1 MKLAGVFCDNMV
13 LQAGKPARVFGKGD
27 GEGVISFLNKN
38 YPVKSSDGKFE
49 VMLDAAP
56 YGGPYELTA
65 VLNGEKT
72 VIKNVMVGEVLLLAG
87 QSNPQWQVLDANGNL
102 SVKPVANDKLRVYET
117 TRLERGNDFTA
128 DDGWVVCTAD
138 TVERWSQ
145 IAYYTARLINERLG
159 CAVGVI
165 CTYQGASNIHT
176 WIPRERTLEPDLMI
190 DEQCLYSVNFPVAFT
205 WNSPGTCYAYQF
217 KKIAGYTVSRV
228 IWYQGESSAYD
239 VPSRIYDKL
248 LKALVEEWRKD
259 MKENLQFVIVQ
270 IHDFA
275 PLEGDRIDAWKRVQ
289 EAQERAPE
297 YIKNTVAIKS
307 ADVSERDT
315 IHPVDKYQLC
325 KRIFE
330 TLYILR

>member
-1 MKLAGVFCDNMV
+1 MKLSNVFCDNMV
-13 LQAGKPARVFGKGD
+13 LQAGKPARVFGVGD
-27 GEGVISFLNKN
+27 GEGVITFLNKT
-38 YPVKSSDGKFE
+38 YPVKSSGGKFE
-49 VMLDAAP
+49 VMLDATS

-72 VIKNVMVGEVLLLAG
+72 VIKNVMAGEVLLLAG
-87 QSNPQWQVLDANGNL
+87 QSNPQWQILDAKGNL
-102 SVKPVANDKLRVYET
+102 SVKPVPNDKLRVYET

-128 DDGWVVCTAD
+128 DDGWVLCTGGA
-138 TVERWSQ
+138 VERWSQ
-145 IAYYTARLINERLG
+145 IAYYTARLINERFG

-165 CTYQGASNIHT
+165 CAYQGASNIHT
-176 WIPRERTLEPDLMI
+176 WLPRERTLEPDLFI
-190 DEQCLYSVNFPVAFT
+190 NEQCLYSVNFPVAFN

-217 KKIAGYTVSRV
+217 KKIARYTVGRV

-259 MKENLQFVIVQ
+259 MGENLQFAIIQ

-275 PLEGDRIDAWKRVQ
+275 LVESERLDAWKRVQ
-289 EAQERAPE
+289 NAQERAPE
-297 YIKNTVAIKS
+297 YIENAVAIKS
-307 ADVSERDT
+307 ADVSEHDT
-315 IHPVDKYQLC
+315 IHPVDKYLLS

-330 TLYILR
+330 TLYN